1 MSHSDFSVLS
11 VLRTEPIVRDRKRP
25 VSTFFE
31 DLYLVADLS
40 EVTLSRERDASPN
53 RVSSLGVKRSRTSA
67 DLSSFFESNNKTMSD
82 TDSEQSFSSKEEDS
96 DSSTQEEEDED
107 EEDDQEKKEKDQTG
121 RGNKRQCFRHTV
133 IEEEDNCAL
142 FF

>member
-1 MSHSDFSVLS
+1 M
-11 VLRTEPIVRDRKRP
+11 RDRKRL

-31 DLYLVADLS
+31 DFYLSADLS
-40 EVTLSRERDASPN
+40 EVNLSREGDASPN
-53 RVSSLGVKRSRTSA
+53 RVTPLGVKRSRTSA

-96 DSSTQEEEDED
+96 DSSATEEDED
-107 EEDDQEKKEKDQTG
+107 EKEEDDTEKDQTG
-121 RGNKRQCFRHTV
+121 RSNKRQCFRHTV
-133 IEEEDNCAL
+133 IEEGDGAL